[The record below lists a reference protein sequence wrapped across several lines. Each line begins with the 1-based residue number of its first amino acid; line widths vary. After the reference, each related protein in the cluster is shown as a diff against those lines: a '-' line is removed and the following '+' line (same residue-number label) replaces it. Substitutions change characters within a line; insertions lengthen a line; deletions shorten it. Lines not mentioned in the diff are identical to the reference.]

1 MSAAEDGY
9 YPKPSNIYNALI
21 MPAYNESIEV
31 IEPALKSVLDTTY
44 DKKRLIVVFAYEERG
59 GVDIDTTAK
68 ILKKKY
74 GKYFHSSIL

>member
-1 MSAAEDGY
+1 MGTILS
-9 YPKPSNIYNALI
+9 PSDIYNALI

-68 ILKKKY
+68 ILKKK
-74 GKYFHSSIL
+74 